1 MSPKQ
6 KSRCFTMSVN
16 NVFNLKNH
24 KYKEKQKNKRQR
36 SQSMLVLV
44 WVQVLATITAL
55 FSFWLTV
62 KTQDPSVL
70 MVLIPAVFVDAS
82 AVTALVLW
90 KRKNER
96 IFSFFSDEKMRESFE
111 WFLAHN
117 VDPVDFFRAFKE

>member
-1 MSPKQ
+1 MMFANNLFSL
-6 KSRCFTMSVN
+6 KS
-16 NVFNLKNH
+16 H
-24 KYKEKQKNKRQR
+24 KGCGKQKNKNQR

-44 WVQVLATITAL
+44 WVQVLATVTAF
-55 FSFWLTV
+55 FSFWITV

-111 WFLAHN
+111 WFIEHN
-117 VDPVDFFRAFKE
+117 IDPVDFFRAFKE